1 MAMKGNQ
8 MNRFIVDTIEV
19 VALIVL
25 FVAVMFGFQLV
36 VELYARLI
44 VMYAQAMT
52 DLVNGL

>member
-1 MAMKGNQ
+1 